1 MELHLER
8 VLKVEAGCWLN
19 QEDAQRTIGQ
29 RGRQELPLAHQ
40 ALPQSIKVLTAFA
53 GVAGRFDREVSHRS
67 GRSGDALCGDRF
79 ESDGPRTS
87 AVRREPD
94 AASDRHKGCNRCI
107 VAIGRRH
114 LSSQKTR

>member
-53 GVAGRFDREVSHRS
+53 GVAGRFDGKLSHRS
-67 GRSGDALCGDRF
+67 GRSGDALCGDPSKAMAR
-79 ESDGPRTS
+79 ERRLCGGNRTQHQIGI
-87 AVRREPD
+87 R
-94 AASDRHKGCNRCI
+94 AATAAKQPSWPPNR
-107 VAIGRRH
+107 AS
-114 LSSQKTR
+114 L